1 MEKEVLDY
9 VIEKTHELMNAS
21 SCCNEAKEAAQSWLN
36 AIGTE
41 DESIETEKYIA
52 ELEEDIGTIDGLID
66 FAGSEYGIK
75 HFGVETAK
83 SILEHAK
90 EIKAQGAKYCDCATC
105 QAVAAILEKKDDLLH
120 LMKKD

>member
-21 SCCNEAKEAAQSWLN
+21 SCCNEAKEAAQSWLD

-41 DESIETEKYIA
+41 DEGIETEKYIA
-52 ELEEDIGTIDGLID
+52 GLID

-90 EIKAQGAKYCDCATC
+90 EIKAQGAKYCDCAAC
-105 QAVAAILEKKDDLLH
+105 QAVAAILEKKDDLLY

>member
-21 SCCNEAKEAAQSWLN
+21 SCCNEAKEAAQSWLD
-36 AIGTE
+36 AIG
-41 DESIETEKYIA
+41 TEKYIA

-90 EIKAQGAKYCDCATC
+90 EIKAQGAKYCDCAAC
-105 QAVAAILEKKDDLLH
+105 QAVAAILEKKDDLLY